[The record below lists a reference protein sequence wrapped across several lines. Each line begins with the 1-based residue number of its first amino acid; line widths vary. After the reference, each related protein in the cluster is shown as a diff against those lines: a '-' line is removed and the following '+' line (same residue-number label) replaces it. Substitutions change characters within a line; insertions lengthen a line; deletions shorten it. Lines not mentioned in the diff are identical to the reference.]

1 MNKKLLD
8 FVAYVPISYTP
19 RYAFSDLIY
28 NFNNAFCKLG
38 LRFTDFS
45 KLDVFF
51 IAYPLG
57 ISKIISYRNQ

>member
-45 KLDVFF
+45 KLDVFSPF
-51 IAYPLG
+51 TP
-57 ISKIISYRNQ
+57 